1 MPSYIFSSDKEPEL
15 HNNLIALNM
24 IRDLTIHD
32 GTVSFT
38 IMLTTPACPLRSVM
52 EKDSVHAAL
61 GDRRAIDNR
70 RSIPGPPHRTR

>member
-1 MPSYIFSSDKEPEL
+1 MFGKKNNELNEESVRAALSTVQEPEL

-24 IRDLTIHD
+24 IRDLTIHE

-52 EKDSVHAAL
+52 EKDSVQAVSA
-61 GDRRAIDNR
+61 
-70 RSIPGPPHRTR
+70 IPGARR